1 MIIIASTGKVHEAVG
16 NLTRCGTTLKKSPMI
31 ATVDNLKLCK
41 ESQFCRKCFQNGSTD
56 ALQLLRGIKNV

>member
-1 MIIIASTGKVHEAVG
+1 MIMRSATGKVHEAVG

-31 ATVDNLKLCK
+31 ANLELAKLCK

-56 ALQLLRGIKNV
+56 VLQLLRGMKNV